1 MQAMHLL
8 AAKLASLACL
18 SALRLGKL
26 RVRPW
31 SWHFALWKLRD
42 AYPDALRDYPHLP
55 PFHPMYA
62 AWIFPPT
69 AMAMAILGRHAR
81 FDHVAGILEIPSVGA
96 KRVLRQMA
104 DDGWHEEIAMMRP
117 LVEAFIAWAEP
128 VRKEEAMNRSP
139 ADACADLLVALF
151 SLAAVN
157 HGHERTP
164 VSAFHRLMVA
174 LRKEFQD
181 AIPSFD
187 VVGRPPFQSS
197 ELLCDALRRATY
209 ADPPRIVVDERA
221 DLVVDRALAMRNL
234 NGFDPFTRA
243 RYVKQLTAPAARL
256 VAVLRAE
263 DDGPTPLAGA

>member
-1 MQAMHLL
+1 MHLL
-8 AAKLASLACL
+8 AAKLAALACL

-55 PFHPMYA
+55 PFHPLYA

-81 FDHVAGILEIPSVGA
+81 FDHAAGTFEVPSVGA
-96 KRVLRQMA
+96 KRVLRRMK

-117 LVEAFIAWAEP
+117 LVGPFIAWAEP
-128 VRKEEAMNRSP
+128 VRKEETVNRSP
-139 ADACADLLVALF
+139 ADACADFLVALF

-157 HGHERTP
+157 DGHERTP
-164 VSAFHRLMVA
+164 VAEFHRVMVA
-174 LRKEFQD
+174 LRAEFPND
-181 AIPSFD
+181 TPSFD
-187 VVGRPPFQSS
+187 ETGRAPFVHS
-197 ELLCDALRRATY
+197 ELLSDALHRALY

-221 DLVVDRALAMRNL
+221 NLVVDRALAMRNL

-243 RYVKQLTAPAARL
+243 RHVKLLTAPAARL
-256 VAVLRAE
+256 VAILHAK
-263 DDGPTPLAGA
+263 DDGPTPL